1 MSKEFNKT
9 ELRQNEDRRTET
21 RNDECSTGTSST
33 TCARARVR
41 ARDYVTVEERLEAR
55 TLYREAVGYE
65 MQPFVERML
74 IDYLGRGMELGVIL
88 HAIEL
93 TGWAPRPSAHYLR
106 AILRRYED
114 NEIWTEAD
122 VERDEWRRS
131 REKEIYRAHIEA
143 DRRDMAIRGEEN
155 V

>member
-1 MSKEFNKT
+1 MHKYEIEKV
-9 ELRQNEDRRTET
+9 LRQQVDQQEVTEEAIRNEG
-21 RNDECSTGTSST
+21 SSPSST
-33 TCARARVR
+33 TCARARAR
-41 ARDYVTVEERLEAR
+41 AREIVTVEDRMEVR
-55 TLYREAVGYE
+55 TLYFEAVGYE
-65 MQPFVERML
+65 MQPFVERMCCE
-74 IDYLGRGMELGVIL
+74 YMARGMELAVIL

-114 NEIWTEAD
+114 SEIYTEGD

-131 REKEIYRAHIEA
+131 GEQDIYRAQHE
-143 DRRDMAIRGEEN
+143 RG

>member
-1 MSKEFNKT
+1 MHKYEIEKENRQQEDQQEVT
-9 ELRQNEDRRTET
+9 EESSRREG
-21 RNDECSTGTSST
+21 SSPSST
-33 TCARARVR
+33 TCARARARVR
-41 ARDYVTVEERLEAR
+41 MVTVEDRYDIR

-65 MQPFVERML
+65 MQPFVEKMCC
-74 IDYLGRGMELGVIL
+74 DYILQGMEKEVVM

-114 NEIWTEAD
+114 SEIYTEGD

-131 REKEIYRAHIEA
+131 GEQDIYRAQHE
-143 DRRDMAIRGEEN
+143 RG

>member
-1 MSKEFNKT
+1 MSKNEIEKV
-9 ELRQNEDRRTET
+9 LRQQVDQQEVTEEAIRNEG
-21 RNDECSTGTSST
+21 SSPSST
-33 TCARARVR
+33 TCARARAR
-41 ARDYVTVEERLEAR
+41 AREIVTVEDRMEVR
-55 TLYREAVGYE
+55 TLYFEAVGYE
-65 MQPFVERML
+65 MQPFVERMCCE
-74 IDYLGRGMELGVIL
+74 YMARGMELAVIL

-114 NEIWTEAD
+114 SEIYTEGD

-131 REKEIYRAHIEA
+131 GEQDIYRAQHE
-143 DRRDMAIRGEEN
+143 RG

>member
-1 MSKEFNKT
+1 MSKYEIEKV
-9 ELRQNEDRRTET
+9 LRQQEDQQEVTEESSS
-21 RNDECSTGTSST
+21 REGSSPSST
-33 TCARARVR
+33 TCARARAR
-41 ARDYVTVEERLEAR
+41 ARRIVTVEDWYDIR

-65 MQPFVERML
+65 MQPFVEKMCV
-74 IDYLGRGMELGVIL
+74 DYLLQGMEKEVVL

-114 NEIWTEAD
+114 SEIYTEGD

-131 REKEIYRAHIEA
+131 GEQDIYWAQHE
-143 DRRDMAIRGEEN
+143 RG

>member
-41 ARDYVTVEERLEAR
+41 AREIVHVEERMELRE
-55 TLYREAVGYE
+55 LYREAVGYE
-65 MQPFVERML
+65 MQPFVERMV
-74 IDYLGRGMELGVIL
+74 IDYLTRGMELPVVL

-114 NEIWTEAD
+114 NDIWTEPD

-131 REKEIYRAHIEA
+131 REREIYAAHVEA
-143 DRRDMAIRGEEN
+143 DRREAAFRDGI
-155 V
+155 

>member
-1 MSKEFNKT
+1 MHKYEIEKENRQQEDQQEVT
-9 ELRQNEDRRTET
+9 EEAIRNEG
-21 RNDECSTGTSST
+21 SSPSST
-33 TCARARVR
+33 TCARARAR
-41 ARDYVTVEERLEAR
+41 AREIVTVEDRMEVR
-55 TLYREAVGYE
+55 TLYFEAVGYE
-65 MQPFVERML
+65 MQPFVERMCCE
-74 IDYLGRGMELGVIL
+74 YMARGMELSVIL

-114 NEIWTEAD
+114 SEIYTEGD

-131 REKEIYRAHIEA
+131 GEQDIYRAQHE
-143 DRRDMAIRGEEN
+143 RG

>member
-1 MSKEFNKT
+1 MIKT
-9 ELRQNEDRRTET
+9 EKETVLRQHQDSHEGGT
-21 RNDECSTGTSST
+21 RHDGSSPSST
-33 TCARARVR
+33 PCARAREGGFVS
-41 ARDYVTVEERLEAR
+41 VEERMQIRGMYYDA
-55 TLYREAVGYE
+55 TGYE
-65 MQPFVERML
+65 MQPFVERMVCE
-74 IDYLGRGMELGVIL
+74 YLGRGMELEVIL

-114 NEIWTEAD
+114 NDIWTEAD

-131 REKEIYRAHIEA
+131 REREIHRAHFEA
-143 DRRDMAIRGEEN
+143 DQRDAALRRD

>member
-1 MSKEFNKT
+1 MHKYEIEKENRQQEDQQEVT
-9 ELRQNEDRRTET
+9 EEAIRNEG
-21 RNDECSTGTSST
+21 SGTSSTST
-33 TCARARVR
+33 TCARARAR
-41 ARDYVTVEERLEAR
+41 ARRIVTVEDRYDIR

-65 MQPFVERML
+65 MQPFVEKMCV
-74 IDYLGRGMELGVIL
+74 DYLLQGMEKEVVL

-114 NEIWTEAD
+114 SEIYTEGD

-131 REKEIYRAHIEA
+131 GEQDIYRAQHE
-143 DRRDMAIRGEEN
+143 RG

>member
-1 MSKEFNKT
+1 MHKYEIEKENRQQEDQQEVT
-9 ELRQNEDRRTET
+9 EEAIRNEG
-21 RNDECSTGTSST
+21 SGTSST
-33 TCARARVR
+33 TCARARAR
-41 ARDYVTVEERLEAR
+41 ARRIVTVEDRYDIR

-65 MQPFVERML
+65 MQPFVEKMCV
-74 IDYLGRGMELGVIL
+74 DYLLQGMEKEVVL

-114 NEIWTEAD
+114 SEIYTEGD

-131 REKEIYRAHIEA
+131 GEQDIYRAQHE
-143 DRRDMAIRGEEN
+143 RG

>member
-1 MSKEFNKT
+1 ME
-9 ELRQNEDRRTET
+9 
-21 RNDECSTGTSST
+21 
-33 TCARARVR
+33 V
-41 ARDYVTVEERLEAR
+41 R
-55 TLYREAVGYE
+55 TLYFEAVGYE
-65 MQPFVERML
+65 MQPFVERMCCE
-74 IDYLGRGMELGVIL
+74 YMARGMELAVIL

-114 NEIWTEAD
+114 SEIYTEGD

-131 REKEIYRAHIEA
+131 GEQDIYRAQHE
-143 DRRDMAIRGEEN
+143 RG

>member
-1 MSKEFNKT
+1 MHKYEIEKENRQQEDQQEVT
-9 ELRQNEDRRTET
+9 EEAIRNEG
-21 RNDECSTGTSST
+21 SSPSST
-33 TCARARVR
+33 TCARARAR
-41 ARDYVTVEERLEAR
+41 ARIVTVEDRFDIR

-65 MQPFVERML
+65 MQPFVEKMCC
-74 IDYLGRGMELGVIL
+74 DYILQGMEKEVVM

-114 NEIWTEAD
+114 SEIHTEGD
-122 VERDEWRRS
+122 VERDEWHRS
-131 REKEIYRAHIEA
+131 GEQDIYRAQYE
-143 DRRDMAIRGEEN
+143 RG

>member
-1 MSKEFNKT
+1 MSKYEIEKENRQLEDQQEVT
-9 ELRQNEDRRTET
+9 EESSSREG
-21 RNDECSTGTSST
+21 SSPSST
-33 TCARARVR
+33 TCARARAR
-41 ARDYVTVEERLEAR
+41 ARIVTVEDRFDMR

-65 MQPFVERML
+65 MQPFVEKMCC
-74 IDYLGRGMELGVIL
+74 DYILQGMEKEVVM

-114 NEIWTEAD
+114 SEIYTEGD

-131 REKEIYRAHIEA
+131 GEQDIYRAQHE
-143 DRRDMAIRGEEN
+143 RG

>member
-1 MSKEFNKT
+1 MHKYEIEKENRQQEDQQEVT
-9 ELRQNEDRRTET
+9 EEAIRNEG
-21 RNDECSTGTSST
+21 SSPSST

-41 ARDYVTVEERLEAR
+41 AREIVTVEERMEVR
-55 TLYREAVGYE
+55 TLYFEAVGYE
-65 MQPFVERML
+65 MQPFVERMCCE
-74 IDYLGRGMELGVIL
+74 YMARGMELAVIL

-114 NEIWTEAD
+114 SEIYTEGD

-131 REKEIYRAHIEA
+131 GEQDIYRAQHE
-143 DRRDMAIRGEEN
+143 RG

>member
-1 MSKEFNKT
+1 MNKYEIEKENRQQEDQQEVT
-9 ELRQNEDRRTET
+9 EEAIRNEG
-21 RNDECSTGTSST
+21 SSPSST
-33 TCARARVR
+33 TCARARAR
-41 ARDYVTVEERLEAR
+41 ARIVTVEDRFDIR

-65 MQPFVERML
+65 MQPFVEKMCC
-74 IDYLGRGMELGVIL
+74 DYILQGMEKEVVM

-114 NEIWTEAD
+114 SEIYTEGD

-131 REKEIYRAHIEA
+131 GEQDIYRAQYE
-143 DRRDMAIRGEEN
+143 RG

>member
-1 MSKEFNKT
+1 MSKNEIEKV
-9 ELRQNEDRRTET
+9 LRQQVDQQEVTEEAIRNEG
-21 RNDECSTGTSST
+21 SSPSST
-33 TCARARVR
+33 TCARARAR
-41 ARDYVTVEERLEAR
+41 AREIVTVEDRMEVR
-55 TLYREAVGYE
+55 TLYFEAVGYE
-65 MQPFVERML
+65 MQPFVERMCCE
-74 IDYLGRGMELGVIL
+74 YMARGMELAVIL

-114 NEIWTEAD
+114 SEIYTEGD

-131 REKEIYRAHIEA
+131 GEQDIYREQHE
-143 DRRDMAIRGEEN
+143 RG

>member
-1 MSKEFNKT
+1 MHKYEIEKENRQQEDQQEVT
-9 ELRQNEDRRTET
+9 EEAIRIEG
-21 RNDECSTGTSST
+21 SSPSST
-33 TCARARVR
+33 TCARARAR
-41 ARDYVTVEERLEAR
+41 ARIVTVEDRYDIR

-65 MQPFVERML
+65 MQPFVEKMCV
-74 IDYLGRGMELGVIL
+74 DYLLQGMEKEVVL

-114 NEIWTEAD
+114 SEIYTEGD

-131 REKEIYRAHIEA
+131 GEQDIYRAQHE
-143 DRRDMAIRGEEN
+143 RG

>member
-1 MSKEFNKT
+1 M
-9 ELRQNEDRRTET
+9 R
-21 RNDECSTGTSST
+21 
-33 TCARARVR
+33 ARARGI
-41 ARDYVTVEERLEAR
+41 VTVEDRFDIR

-65 MQPFVERML
+65 MQPFVEKMCV
-74 IDYLGRGMELGVIL
+74 DYLLQGMEKEVVL

-114 NEIWTEAD
+114 SEIYTEGD

-131 REKEIYRAHIEA
+131 GEQDIYRAQHE
-143 DRRDMAIRGEEN
+143 RG

>member
-1 MSKEFNKT
+1 MSKNEIEKV
-9 ELRQNEDRRTET
+9 LRQQEDKQEVTEESSRREG
-21 RNDECSTGTSST
+21 SSPSST
-33 TCARARVR
+33 TCARARAR
-41 ARDYVTVEERLEAR
+41 ARIVTVEDRYDIR

-65 MQPFVERML
+65 MQPFVEKMCC
-74 IDYLGRGMELGVIL
+74 DYILQGMEKEVLL

-114 NEIWTEAD
+114 SEIYTEGD

-131 REKEIYRAHIEA
+131 GEQDIYRAQYE
-143 DRRDMAIRGEEN
+143 RG

>member
-1 MSKEFNKT
+1 MSKNENEKIISHNEVQQEVT
-9 ELRQNEDRRTET
+9 EESSRREG
-21 RNDECSTGTSST
+21 SSPSST
-33 TCARARVR
+33 TCARAR
-41 ARDYVTVEERLEAR
+41 ARIVTCEDRYDIR

-65 MQPFVERML
+65 MQPFVEKMCC
-74 IDYLGRGMELGVIL
+74 DYILQGMEKEVVM

-114 NEIWTEAD
+114 SEIFTEGD

-131 REKEIYRAHIEA
+131 GEQDIYRAQYE
-143 DRRDMAIRGEEN
+143 RG